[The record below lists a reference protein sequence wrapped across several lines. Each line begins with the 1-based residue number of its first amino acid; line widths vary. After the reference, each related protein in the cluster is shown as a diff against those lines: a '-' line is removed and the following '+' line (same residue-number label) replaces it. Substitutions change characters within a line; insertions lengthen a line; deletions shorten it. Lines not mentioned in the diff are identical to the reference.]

1 MDQIA
6 GKKRYAL
13 KVGPIVMACVSTR
26 PGGIDPKTN
35 APVVPVAAD
44 NATIKDWLLP
54 VAGRPLNFDVK
65 VRRPLRPATCRFD
78 WDFPV
83 RRLFLS
89 RNIEGATDAARE
101 HPASSSC
108 RCGRCRPPSDSRRSL
123 SSRRP

>member
-1 MDQIA
+1 VDQIA

-54 VAGRPLNFDVK
+54 VAGRPLGLNFDVK

-78 WDFPV
+78 RDFPC
-83 RRLFLS
+83 
-89 RNIEGATDAARE
+89 AT
-101 HPASSSC
+101 SVLVTKC
-108 RCGRCRPPSDSRRSL
+108 
-123 SSRRP
+123 